1 MLPIV
6 LSVIVALVSGAFIV
20 WFFYQKRVTSLN
32 QKLAITEKQLIEKTA
47 EVETVKKIAEEKN
60 NDFQNNINSLSQ
72 HLAAERERV
81 NHLIAE
87 TATLKQEK
95 SSLIEKLDVQKKE
108 VGEIR
113 ERFLTEFENLATKI
127 LKQNTVE
134 FSETNKKKIEDVLTP
149 LKDKLLGF
157 EKQVAETYEKSLKDQ
172 TDLKAE
178 LKKLHELNNHIVQE
192 AHNLTRAIKGDVKQ
206 QGNWGELVLE
216 KILESSGLIKGE
228 EYETQYTLRNEEGDM
243 LRPDVIVKLPDNK
256 HIIIDS
262 KVSLI
267 AYEQLVNTD
276 DVKEKEHYAGMHVDS
291 IRTHIKKLSEKNYYH
306 AKNMNSPEFVLMFLP
321 IESSFSIAVQNDV
334 ELFNFAWERKVVIV
348 SPSTLLATLRTIESI
363 WKREKQT
370 QNAIAIAK
378 EGGNLY
384 DKFAGLVEDLK
395 KLGQQLDTVRNTYE
409 QANKKLY
416 EGKGSLIKK
425 VENLKI
431 LGAKGSKKLPEV
443 SDSENDNDD

>member
-6 LSVIVALVSGAFIV
+6 LSVIVAFFAGVFII
-20 WFFYQKRVTSLN
+20 WLFYQKKVTSMN
-32 QKLAITEKQLIEKTA
+32 QKLAISEKQLIERTA
-47 EVETVKKIAEEKN
+47 EVETVKKITNEKN
-60 NDFQNNINSLSQ
+60 NDLQNNINSLNH

-87 TATLKQEK
+87 TASLKQEK
-95 SSLIEKLDVQKKE
+95 SSLIEKLEVQKKE
-108 VGEIR
+108 VVEIR

-134 FSETNKKKIEDVLTP
+134 FSETNKKKIEDVLNP
-149 LKDKLLGF
+149 LKEKLLGF

-192 AHNLTRAIKGDVKQ
+192 AHNLTKAIKGDVKQ

-228 EYETQYTLRNEEGDM
+228 EYETQFTLRGEDGEM